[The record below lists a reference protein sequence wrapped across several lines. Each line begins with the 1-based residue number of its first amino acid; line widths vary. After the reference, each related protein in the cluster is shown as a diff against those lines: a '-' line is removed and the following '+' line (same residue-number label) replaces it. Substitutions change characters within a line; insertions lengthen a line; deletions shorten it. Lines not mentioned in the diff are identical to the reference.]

1 MEIIL
6 YKLIFTTAHSKLWT
20 TSDTNTISK
29 LKQDFIIT
37 YIDKAPANFVFV
49 CKKFYI
55 LTLIKEFSTNTY
67 ERSTDTMKTITK
79 THNMFLTSWFA
90 NKTKSFSN
98 KLPYAYAS
106 IKIVKQPLEF
116 RHIAGSANCSM
127 KPLSTLLN
135 EILQTFKPLLLKLW
149 TERLSIPGF
158 TSPPLWMIKSSLD
171 ITNRLK
177 HINGHMD
184 EEEISNET
192 RMIQTF
198 DVKTLYTRLPHTDL
212 IDKISELLN
221 DIASLNKSNPIAIG
235 KKFNKFYIT
244 YGNSI
249 DNKNRYE
256 QVYNISDI
264 TDILKYLVNNTY
276 IKVANNIYKQVI
288 GIPMGTNAGV
298 NIADFYVVKYE
309 FNFMLQLKL
318 KNLFYCIIMFSRI
331 MRYLDDIA
339 AADNIYFSKLLC
351 TTRFKQL
358 YQ

>member
-1 MEIIL
+1 
-6 YKLIFTTAHSKLWT
+6 
-20 TSDTNTISK
+20 
-29 LKQDFIIT
+29 
-37 YIDKAPANFVFV
+37 
-49 CKKFYI
+49 
-55 LTLIKEFSTNTY
+55 
-67 ERSTDTMKTITK
+67 
-79 THNMFLTSWFA
+79 
-90 NKTKSFSN
+90 
-98 KLPYAYAS
+98 
-106 IKIVKQPLEF
+106 
-116 RHIAGSANCSM
+116 M

-135 EILQTFKPLLLKLW
+135 EIPQTFKPLLLKLW

-249 DNKNRYE
+249 DNKNRY
-256 QVYNISDI
+256 D
-264 TDILKYLVNNTY
+264 K
-276 IKVANNIYKQVI
+276 
-288 GIPMGTNAGV
+288 
-298 NIADFYVVKYE
+298 
-309 FNFMLQLKL
+309 
-318 KNLFYCIIMFSRI
+318 
-331 MRYLDDIA
+331 
-339 AADNIYFSKLLC
+339 C
-351 TTRFKQL
+351 TTFQI
-358 YQ
+358 